1 MNKCYHAWLTKF
13 FRCLIKEG
21 YHLGPEP
28 TLTYLSPENLVS
40 LARDSFEQNEVL
52 KIFRMPLFAG
62 YLSRARI
69 WQPGDYFIQ
78 SNLYWTYILALLTGM
93 RPSEVGQLR
102 VSDLER
108 GKIAMMNERL
118 AARAS
123 ITQSR
128 HRERPISKSMDR
140 KTRCAARRRGAL
152 HHSNQPLR
160 ITGAAPLSEGRS

>member
-1 MNKCYHAWLTKF
+1 MPSRLAHQILPLF
-13 FRCLIKEG
+13 DQGGIP
-21 YHLGPEP
+21 LGARADVHI
-28 TLTYLSPENLVS
+28 LSSENLVS
-40 LARDSFEQNEVL
+40 LARDSFEQNEVF
-52 KIFRMPLFAG
+52 KIFRMPLFTG
-62 YLSRARI
+62 CLSRTRI

-78 SNLYWTYILALLTGM
+78 NNLYWTYILALLTGM
-93 RPSEVGQLR
+93 RPGEIRQLL

-108 GKIAMMNERL
+108 GEIAMMNEWL

-160 ITGAAPLSEGRS
+160 ISGAAPLSEGRL